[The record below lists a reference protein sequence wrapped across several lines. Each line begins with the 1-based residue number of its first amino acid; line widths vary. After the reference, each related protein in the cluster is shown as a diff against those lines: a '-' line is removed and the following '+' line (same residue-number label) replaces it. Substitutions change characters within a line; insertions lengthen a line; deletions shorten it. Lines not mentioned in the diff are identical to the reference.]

1 MAVAVAIVLAIE
13 FIVFLLVADEI
24 TQGEAV
30 MRGDEVDSC
39 LGRASVGAEDFARPG
54 KPLRQLSDACSVRQ
68 PEGADVI
75 AEAVVPFAPARKKAA
90 EVVTIRSDIPGLG
103 DQLDALQQRVLP
115 ERGKKGT
122 VAGECGGEI
131 EAEAVDVHDVNPVAQ
146 RIPHQL
152 QNAWVGEIQGVAAAA
167 EVLVTR

>member
-13 FIVFLLVADEI
+13 FIVLLLVADEI
-24 TQGEAV
+24 AQSEAV
-30 MRGDEVDSC
+30 MRGDVVDSG

-54 KPLRQLSDACSVRQ
+54 EPLRQLSDTCPARQ

-75 AEAVVPFAPARKKAA
+75 AEAVVPFAPARQKAA

-115 ERGKKGT
+115 ERGEKGA
-122 VAGECGGEI
+122 VAGKRGGEI
-131 EAEAVDVHDVNPVAQ
+131 EAEAVDVHDLNPIA
-146 RIPHQL
+146 
-152 QNAWVGEIQGVAAAA
+152 
-167 EVLVTR
+167 